1 MLRGAVTGLAMAI
14 AALPGGSNFDWYRV
28 DRPGPGVCVREPYG
42 VIPNFDV
49 PAARAQIEAE
59 LAQMAAAGQRRL
71 RIGIFHGR
79 GLDTGTIMDS
89 AGGDLSPRNRGNL
102 AALLHAVKAAGFS
115 GIEVAF
121 HPQGPSLDAWT
132 HWDESRFQENWHVI
146 RHLRPIIR
154 AAGLPYRIDLSN
166 EAIPGPG
173 QPLLLEYTR
182 RLWRLYTRAFGRD
195 DTVGFSVIGD
205 PARIRRIPEVYGG
218 GPPYTFDL
226 HFYGDERAG
235 FTAAD
240 GTARQLGLQ
249 QPWIVGEA
257 FYDDTA
263 AAQQLHD
270 AIAGTQRRVYH
281 LTQWPLTRGSDCA
294 DVDVAAPVA
303 FDAYAAHGF
312 DPLPDAARAAHAVL
326 VRRTLRI
333 DRRGTVRIPIR
344 CRDTTTRCY
353 GTVAL
358 RGLHARRFSAYA
370 GRTASVRVRLP
381 RRHRSAM
388 HATAAL
394 TVRSEDST
402 ATTRRAVA
410 IVLVSS

>member
-1 MLRGAVTGLAMAI
+1 
-14 AALPGGSNFDWYRV
+14 
-28 DRPGPGVCVREPYG
+28 
-42 VIPNFDV
+42 
-49 PAARAQIEAE
+49 
-59 LAQMAAAGQRRL
+59 
-71 RIGIFHGR
+71 
-79 GLDTGTIMDS
+79 
-89 AGGDLSPRNRGNL
+89 
-102 AALLHAVKAAGFS
+102 
-115 GIEVAF
+115 
-121 HPQGPSLDAWT
+121 
-132 HWDESRFQENWHVI
+132 
-146 RHLRPIIR
+146 
-154 AAGLPYRIDLSN
+154 
-166 EAIPGPG
+166 
-173 QPLLLEYTR
+173 
-182 RLWRLYTRAFGRD
+182 
-195 DTVGFSVIGD
+195 VIGD

-303 FDAYAAHGF
+303 FDAYAAQGF
-312 DPLPDAARAAHAVL
+312 DPLPGAARAVHAVL
-326 VRRTLRI
+326 ARRTLRI